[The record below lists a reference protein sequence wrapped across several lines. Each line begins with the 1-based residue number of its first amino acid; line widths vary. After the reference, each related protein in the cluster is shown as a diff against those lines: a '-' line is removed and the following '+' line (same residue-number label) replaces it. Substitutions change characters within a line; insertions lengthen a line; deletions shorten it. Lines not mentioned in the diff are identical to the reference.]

1 MDKKLHLKMLLKIE
15 KMVMYVNSLRRD
27 TTLRKHN
34 QGNFSGYSFMA
45 FY

>member
-1 MDKKLHLKMLLKIE
+1 MDNKLHLKMLLKIGE
-15 KMVMYVNSLRRD
+15 MVMYVKSLRRD

-45 FY
+45 YY